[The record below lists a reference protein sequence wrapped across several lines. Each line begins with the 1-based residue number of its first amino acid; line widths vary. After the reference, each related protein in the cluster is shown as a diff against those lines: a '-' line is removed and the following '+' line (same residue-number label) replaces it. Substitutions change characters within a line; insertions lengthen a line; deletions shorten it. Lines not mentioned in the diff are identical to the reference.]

1 MNHQEIFRFKK
12 QAERMEFEMAR
23 GIATLIHSEENLSRI
38 KEEEQEQGK
47 IKIVATDPSLSIE
60 ESVEIIYKN
69 TEYEKTQSKYTPE
82 AIILNR
88 CIPFIEEDMIYRTE
102 TPHIELGMNLTIF
115 KEYFNKTSKGNEAP
129 TSEETINFIEICYY
143 AERTLEIALNFSL
156 LLKNGKTMFIKSQNK
171 KTSAKA
177 KAEEI
182 LIDILKN
189 NKDAIFSVPKNS
201 NRCLSFNQVCENIR
215 DQIKAKNPGEAAPT
229 PPTVKRWLR
238 EIFDITP
245 KNLDQLRTKIETKLE
260 NL

>member
-88 CIPFIEEDMIYRTE
+88 GIYE
-102 TPHIELGMNLTIF
+102 N
-115 KEYFNKTSKGNEAP
+115 NKYKP
-129 TSEETINFIEICYY
+129 
-143 AERTLEIALNFSL
+143 
-156 LLKNGKTMFIKSQNK
+156 KNDKQIKTMFK
-171 KTSAKA
+171 
-177 KAEEI
+177 
-182 LIDILKN
+182 
-189 NKDAIFSVPKNS
+189 
-201 NRCLSFNQVCENIR
+201 
-215 DQIKAKNPGEAAPT
+215 
-229 PPTVKRWLR
+229 
-238 EIFDITP
+238 
-245 KNLDQLRTKIETKLE
+245 
-260 NL
+260 